1 MMKDF
6 VEMKRYENLRMEDY
20 LHRMNVFEIP
30 WLNLKFNPK
39 FKSQI
44 IFRGQKVLAE
54 IIGFI
59 LNDIII
65 PIIKFHFYVTEQHK
79 EANRIFYY
87 RKPLWI
93 LISKL
98 ALFKFSQ
105 ENLNKLNTEQ
115 ADIKRMSSEHF
126 P

>member
-1 MMKDF
+1 
-6 VEMKRYENLRMEDY
+6 MEDY

-39 FKSQI
+39 HKAQI

-65 PIIKFHFYVTEQHK
+65 PIIKFHFYVT
-79 EANRIFYY
+79 
-87 RKPLWI
+87 
-93 LISKL
+93 
-98 ALFKFSQ
+98 
-105 ENLNKLNTEQ
+105 
-115 ADIKRMSSEHF
+115 
-126 P
+126 